1 MLQLLQAG
9 VREDYRS
16 LTTAT
21 TSSSSSSSS
30 LSPST
35 TLARNHSKISTD
47 RTSTANGGITHGFYD
62 IDNDNEEGEEEEDGL
77 EGDFDW
83 AVGPEPESGEKS
95 GLAAQDPGLG
105 LGLAAQDPGLVDEVP
120 GIRLNNVWH
129 DQRVQGDFSLW
140 KTGPRLMMPSVNTR
154 TPTLASTSTTTTTTT
169 TQSAQLSQNIASGGA
184 SAGAGTTATAT
195 GSATT
200 SSSIYTYYTGLK
212 DRLGDTNLGQA
223 ACSNTP
229 LGAITYQV
237 SHSQSLCS
245 NTPLGAITYQIS
257 HSVTHSVPTHP

>member
-16 LTTAT
+16 LTTST

-35 TLARNHSKISTD
+35 TLVRNHSKISTD
-47 RTSTANGGITHGFYD
+47 RISTANGGITHGFYD
-62 IDNDNEEGEEEEDGL
+62 IDNDNEEGEEEDDGL

-83 AVGPEPESGEKS
+83 AVGPEPESELAADKP

-105 LGLAAQDPGLVDEVP
+105 LAASGPGLGLAAPEPGLVDEVP

-140 KTGPRLMMPSVNTR
+140 NTGPRLMMPSVNIP
-154 TPTLASTSTTTTTTT
+154 TPPATTSTTTTT
-169 TQSAQLSQNIASGGA
+169 TQSAQSSHNLTSGGA
-184 SAGAGTTATAT
+184 SASGSAGAGTAATAIG
-195 GSATT
+195 GSTT
-200 SSSIYTYYTGLK
+200 SSSIYTFYTGLK

-237 SHSQSLCS
+237 SHSQSLATLS
-245 NTPLGAITYQIS
+245 LLIVVITP
-257 HSVTHSVPTHP
+257 

>member
-16 LTTAT
+16 LTTST

-35 TLARNHSKISTD
+35 TLVRNHSKISTD
-47 RTSTANGGITHGFYD
+47 RISTANGGITHGFYD
-62 IDNDNEEGEEEEDGL
+62 IDNDNEEGEEEDDGL

-83 AVGPEPESGEKS
+83 AVGPEPESE
-95 GLAAQDPGLG
+95 LAADKP
-105 LGLAAQDPGLVDEVP
+105 GLAAQDPGLVDEVP

-140 KTGPRLMMPSVNTR
+140 KTGPRLMMPSVNIP
-154 TPTLASTSTTTTTTT
+154 TPPATTSTTTTT
-169 TQSAQLSQNIASGGA
+169 TQSAQSSHNLTSGGA
-184 SAGAGTTATAT
+184 SASGSAGAGTTATAIG
-195 GSATT
+195 GSTT
-200 SSSIYTYYTGLK
+200 SSSIYTFYTGLK

-237 SHSQSLCS
+237 SHSQSLATLS
-245 NTPLGAITYQIS
+245 LTLSLLMDVITP
-257 HSVTHSVPTHP
+257 